1 MFGLPAVV
9 GAADWNLEG
18 RPTPVELA
26 GDLDAQAGVAQGRT
40 GQTPSAS
47 ASQNR
52 SS

>member
-9 GAADWNLEG
+9 GAAQGDLEDFP
-18 RPTPVELA
+18 RAVEPA
-26 GDLDAQAGVAQGRT
+26 GDLDAQAGVARGRT
-40 GQTPSAS
+40 GQMPSAS